1 MFLKSMIKKLKD
13 SIIQEDPNEVDFRVL
28 NPSVNP
34 CVNTE
39 FGQRCPQDNRCKCG
53 HGNCPKLR
61 NFKNVDSEIYHY
73 YIQNPTEFAKQIT
86 S

>member
-13 SIIQEDPNEVDFRVL
+13 SIIQEDPNEVDFKVL
-28 NPSVNP
+28 NPTVNP
-34 CVNTE
+34 CANTE

-53 HGNCPKLR
+53 HGSCPKLR
-61 NFKNVDSEIYHY
+61 NFKNVDSEIYHIY
-73 YIQNPTEFAKQIT
+73 SQNPSNFVRQVR